1 MFSRELNNAKTVK
14 RMVDFLGHH
23 LRIMKKIILILA
35 AMLTL
40 AACTKEGDVIYQ
52 TAPADAPSTTPLVT
66 VIYDPNGVGD
76 GNYNDLI
83 YQSVEQAAREHG
95 LRTMQLSPS
104 TREEGLAYLETLFQ
118 QMSVAQDTVRRLFI
132 VAAASYDDYLRR
144 NNDRLAANP
153 YTDLLYLE
161 TSEPLDGKGS
171 TLCLPYH
178 GAMYEGGAHAQA
190 LAPTP
195 TERDFIR
202 RGCRGAAPAESVL
215 WQYSDG
221 GQTRYDSKH

>member
-1 MFSRELNNAKTVK
+1 MFSRELNNANTVK
-14 RMVDFLGHH
+14 RMADFLGHH

-35 AMLTL
+35 AMLTF

-52 TAPADAPSTTPLVT
+52 TDPADAPSTTPLVT

-76 GNYNDLI
+76 GNYNDL
-83 YQSVEQAAREHG
+83 
-95 LRTMQLSPS
+95 
-104 TREEGLAYLETLFQ
+104 
-118 QMSVAQDTVRRLFI
+118 
-132 VAAASYDDYLRR
+132 
-144 NNDRLAANP
+144 
-153 YTDLLYLE
+153 LYLE

-171 TLCLPYH
+171 TLCLPYY
-178 GAMYEGGAHAQA
+178 GAMYEGGAQAQA

>member
-1 MFSRELNNAKTVK
+1 MFSRELNNANTVK
-14 RMVDFLGHH
+14 RIADFLGHH

-35 AMLTL
+35 AMLTF

-52 TAPADAPSTTPLVT
+52 TDPADAPSTTPLVT

-76 GNYNDLI
+76 GNYNDL
-83 YQSVEQAAREHG
+83 
-95 LRTMQLSPS
+95 
-104 TREEGLAYLETLFQ
+104 
-118 QMSVAQDTVRRLFI
+118 
-132 VAAASYDDYLRR
+132 
-144 NNDRLAANP
+144 
-153 YTDLLYLE
+153 LYLE

-171 TLCLPYH
+171 TLCLPYY
-178 GAMYEGGAHAQA
+178 GAMYEGGAQAQA

>member
-1 MFSRELNNAKTVK
+1 
-14 RMVDFLGHH
+14 MVDFLGHH

-40 AACTKEGDVIYQ
+40 AACTKEGDVIY
-52 TAPADAPSTTPLVT
+52 
-66 VIYDPNGVGD
+66 DPNGVGD
-76 GNYNDLI
+76 GNYN
-83 YQSVEQAAREHG
+83 
-95 LRTMQLSPS
+95 
-104 TREEGLAYLETLFQ
+104 
-118 QMSVAQDTVRRLFI
+118 
-132 VAAASYDDYLRR
+132 
-144 NNDRLAANP
+144 
-153 YTDLLYLE
+153 DLLYLE

-171 TLCLPYH
+171 TLCLPYY
-178 GAMYEGGAHAQA
+178 GAMYEGGAQAQA

-221 GQTRYDSKH
+221 GQTRYDSKHR

>member
-1 MFSRELNNAKTVK
+1 MFSRELNNANTVK
-14 RMVDFLGHH
+14 RMADFLGHH

-35 AMLTL
+35 AMLTF

-52 TAPADAPSTTPLVT
+52 TDPADAPSTTPLVT

-76 GNYNDLI
+76 GNYNDL
-83 YQSVEQAAREHG
+83 
-95 LRTMQLSPS
+95 
-104 TREEGLAYLETLFQ
+104 
-118 QMSVAQDTVRRLFI
+118 
-132 VAAASYDDYLRR
+132 
-144 NNDRLAANP
+144 
-153 YTDLLYLE
+153 LYLE

-171 TLCLPYH
+171 TLCLPYY
-178 GAMYEGGAHAQA
+178 GAMYEGGAQAQA

-215 WQYSDG
+215 WQYSDR

>member
-1 MFSRELNNAKTVK
+1 MFSRELNNANTVK
-14 RMVDFLGHH
+14 RMADFLGHH

-35 AMLTL
+35 AMLTF

-52 TAPADAPSTTPLVT
+52 TDPADAPSAKPLVT

-76 GNYNDLI
+76 GNYN
-83 YQSVEQAAREHG
+83 A
-95 LRTMQLSPS
+95 
-104 TREEGLAYLETLFQ
+104 
-118 QMSVAQDTVRRLFI
+118 
-132 VAAASYDDYLRR
+132 
-144 NNDRLAANP
+144 
-153 YTDLLYLE
+153 LLYLE

-171 TLCLPYH
+171 TLCLPYY
-178 GAMYEGGAHAQA
+178 GAMYEGGAQAQA

-202 RGCRGAAPAESVL
+202 RNCRGAAPAESVL